1 MQTSVCC
8 EKTTDNNVS
17 ERMALGI
24 VKTLCTTF
32 CILAAFMSLSFTSS
46 QEKTTLSLVGVIL
59 SMKVFGDEMS
69 RGSSCL
75 VRFLLILTKKSSKY
89 SALARLWLVTPHWDS
104 YWTNVLGLVRSQD
117 LICESPKFA
126 RAGCFLK

>member
-89 SALARLWLVTPHWDS
+89 SALASLWLITPHWDQTLDQCPWPCAFS
-104 YWTNVLGLVRSQD
+104 GLN
-117 LICESPKFA
+117 L
-126 RAGCFLK
+126 